1 MFSSIIPLLS
11 LLSLR
16 FYSFFTQLWD
26 GVDLVVVV
34 TSYGVDLVVV
44 AHAIMAWC

>member
-1 MFSSIIPLLS
+1 MFSGIIPYFLCV
-11 LLSLR
+11 
-16 FYSFFTQLWD
+16 FGSFFTQLWD
-26 GVDLVVVV
+26 GVDLVEVV